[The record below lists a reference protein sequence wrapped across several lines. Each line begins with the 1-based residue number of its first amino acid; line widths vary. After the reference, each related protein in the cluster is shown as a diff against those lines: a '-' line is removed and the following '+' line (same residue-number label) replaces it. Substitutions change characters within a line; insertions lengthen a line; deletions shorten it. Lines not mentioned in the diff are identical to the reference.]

1 MRTYIH
7 KNVIDNE
14 YLHSLS
20 DIKTNKIKY
29 KFELEQTLKKFEN
42 VIIWHKNRKGNSF
55 FLTSYIYI
63 CIYIKK
69 RIDNLK

>member
-20 DIKTNKIKY
+20 GIKTNK
-29 KFELEQTLKKFEN
+29 
-42 VIIWHKNRKGNSF
+42 KNTNLNSN
-55 FLTSYIYI
+55 
-63 CIYIKK
+63 
-69 RIDNLK
+69 RP